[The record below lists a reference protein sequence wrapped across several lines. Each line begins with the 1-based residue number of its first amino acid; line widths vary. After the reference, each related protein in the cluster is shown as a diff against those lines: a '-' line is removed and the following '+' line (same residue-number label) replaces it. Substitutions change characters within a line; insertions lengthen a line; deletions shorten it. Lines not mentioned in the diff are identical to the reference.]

1 MDYKCCVQW
10 NELIAIEMR
19 QEGFVE
25 EEELKEALNDRFGQA
40 KAENSFSFRQEL
52 RIYK

>member
-1 MDYKCCVQW
+1 MLCVQW
-10 NELIAIEMR
+10 NELKAVEMR
-19 QEGFVE
+19 EKGFVK